1 MPPHLEGAETPGI
14 QSLPIMEN
22 LRKLPGFRDLEKG
35 PRQKLDRAYAVL
47 SGLFSANGYDAI
59 DTPFLEPTEMF
70 LRKGGGEMASQ
81 IYSFVD
87 PGGSPVS
94 LRPEFTSSIL
104 RWCLE
109 ENRLDRLPLRV
120 HYAGPVFRYRRDG
133 NEYRQFHQAGIEL
146 IGPAN
151 PQADAEA
158 LTLACRG
165 LAALG
170 VSNIKLI
177 LGDLG
182 VYNRLALQMSLS
194 ERARVFLL
202 DNVSR
207 LRNGADGLRDVSNRA
222 AKYRLMPGG
231 QEDNGVMAQLV
242 GLKEKEARSLIAG
255 MIEREDPASLGQRTP
270 EEVAERL
277 LRKSRGANEHSKMQQ
292 ALSVASRLATIQGAP
307 GPALAAAKD
316 LLRSEG
322 LETQALEPL
331 SNVTS
336 LLENADLDDASV
348 TLDLGMARGIAYYT
362 GIVFELIDGSSGVSL
377 GGGGRYDGLA
387 RNMGSPKDVP
397 ALGFAYDLDRL
408 LDRQEEGASR

>member
-1 MPPHLEGAETPGI
+1 
-14 QSLPIMEN
+14 MEN

-35 PRQKLDRAYAVL
+35 PRQDLNRAYAVL
-47 SGLFSANGYDAI
+47 SDLFSSGGYDAI

-87 PGGSPVS
+87 PGGNPVS

-133 NEYRQFHQAGIEL
+133 DEFRQFHQAGVEL
-146 IGPAN
+146 IGSTD

-158 LTLACRG
+158 LTLACQG
-165 LAALG
+165 LSALG
-170 VSNIKLI
+170 VSNIQLV

-182 VYNRLALQMSLS
+182 VYYRLALRMSLS

-207 LRNGADGLRDVSNRA
+207 LRNGVDGLRNVSDRA
-222 AKYRLMPGG
+222 AKFRLMSDC
-231 QEDNGVMAQLV
+231 QENNGVMAQLV

-277 LRKSRGANEHSKMQQ
+277 LRKARGAGEHSKMQQ
-292 ALSVASRLATIQGAP
+292 ALSVASRLATIQGHP
-307 GPALAAAKD
+307 EQALAAAED

-322 LETQALEPL
+322 LDAQTLGPL

-336 LLENADLDDASV
+336 LLANADLGGASV

-362 GIVFELIDGSSGVSL
+362 GIVFELIDGSRGISL

-408 LDRQEEGASR
+408 LDRREEGASR